1 MKRENLLRTI
11 ILGLMLLLPTVVLAA
26 SQITIDTII
35 EKQVITISDGTKE
48 IRFTPTGSAVPGDV
62 LRFTLSYSNVG
73 DSTATDAV
81 IDNPIPPN
89 TSHLADTATS
99 EGVEELLFSIDNG
112 ASYNKPE
119 LLTRKIKNADGSFET
134 KIAPSEEYT
143 HIRWQ
148 LPPLPAGATG
158 RVSFNVLVK

>member
-11 ILGLMLLLPTVVLAA
+11 ILGLMLILPTVVLAA

-35 EKQVITISDGTKE
+35 EKQVITVSNGTKE
-48 IRFTPTGSAVPGDV
+48 IRFAPTESAVPGDV
-62 LRFTLSYSNVG
+62 LRVTLSYSNVG
-73 DSTATDAV
+73 DATANDAV

-99 EGVEELLFSIDNG
+99 IGVEELLFSIDNG
-112 ASYNKPE
+112 VNFNKPE
-119 LLTRKIKNADGSFET
+119 LLTREIKKADGSIET
-134 KIAPSEEYT
+134 KIASPDEYT

-148 LPPLPAGATG
+148 LPPLPAGAAG